1 MFASNDGL
9 FSYQNLKG
17 ERFHY
22 RKIDIGEVYD
32 RTLQVY
38 QAMKM
43 PKIKIKA
50 ICIDN
55 FRQELLLADNKG

>member
-9 FSYQNLKG
+9 FSHLNLKG

-32 RTLQVY
+32 RPIQVY
-38 QAMKM
+38 QAIKL

-50 ICIDN
+50 ITIDN
-55 FRQELLLADNKG
+55 FR